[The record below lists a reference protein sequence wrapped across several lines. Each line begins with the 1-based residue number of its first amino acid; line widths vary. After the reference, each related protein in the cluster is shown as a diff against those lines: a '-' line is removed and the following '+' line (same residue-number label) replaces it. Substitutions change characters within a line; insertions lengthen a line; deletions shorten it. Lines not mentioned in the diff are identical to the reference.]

1 MVVWKMPTFLMS
13 RRLTVEHSYSKK
25 MLESGD
31 NQIKKKYVEFF
42 LVLVLL
48 LIEGAKENQP
58 MRYNPTTFRCK
69 FEISKRDQEK
79 MKHFAPGPFSKKMCH
94 I

>member
-31 NQIKKKYVEFF
+31 NQIKKKKDRTQQSHTANATGWARTHPSET
-42 LVLVLL
+42 
-48 LIEGAKENQP
+48 
-58 MRYNPTTFRCK
+58 M
-69 FEISKRDQEK
+69 
-79 MKHFAPGPFSKKMCH
+79 
-94 I
+94 